1 MQHQTYNNV
10 SEPLVCDYKNAVIN
24 RWGNQ
29 CLTLLNFCQTK
40 GWKPRFAQKSSG
52 CAAKKLH
59 MFPTTR
65 CSSLQ
70 QRVSVARKVA
80 IPLNNTDTVGFT
92 LSNSRQNGTEKS
104 GIVAKYMTTQTIACN
119 NIICCNI

>member
-1 MQHQTYNNV
+1 MKTSFRTKIQWLRCQKTTHVRPQ
-10 SEPLVCDYKNAVIN
+10 YKPSPV
-24 RWGNQ
+24 
-29 CLTLLNFCQTK
+29 
-40 GWKPRFAQKSSG
+40 
-52 CAAKKLH
+52 
-59 MFPTTR
+59 

-104 GIVAKYMTTQTIACN
+104 GIVA
-119 NIICCNI
+119 